1 MGKAYKSAQK
11 STTAKPNVDI
21 PIPVKEAAKAIGKV
35 ASKGAKVVGKSV
47 AKRGIIPAP
56 PMVKVAA
63 AIALIAGEQIKKA
76 EEKEKA
82 KKEKA
87 TVAAKAKD
95 AKANKARQATNL
107 KYDKKIE
114 RKIPKR

>member
-1 MGKAYKSAQK
+1 MGKAYKAAQK

-35 ASKGAKVVGKSV
+35 VSKGAKVVGKSV

-56 PMVKVAA
+56 PAVKVAA
-63 AIALIAGEQIKKA
+63 VIGLAAGENIRRA
-76 EEKEKA
+76 KEKA